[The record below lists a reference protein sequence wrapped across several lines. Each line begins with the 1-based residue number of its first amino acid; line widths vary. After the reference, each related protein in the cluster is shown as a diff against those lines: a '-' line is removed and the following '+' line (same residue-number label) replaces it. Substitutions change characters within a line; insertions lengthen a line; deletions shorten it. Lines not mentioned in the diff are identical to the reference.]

1 MLPSACRLWEGIS
14 IVKDE
19 PEVASAVLRSTS
31 ISRQLVLLLVGGI
44 CLAQPAGAVDLRM
57 PSTATLIADQSEPVG
72 SYDLPTGPWGD
83 GKVPT
88 QAFEGGVT
96 RRVWRIEGQPQTT
109 LQILAPLRDQLAA
122 QGFRVLL
129 DCDTDG
135 CGGFDFRFGTQVLPE
150 PDMHVDLGNFRFLS
164 AERDGADGPE
174 AVSLFVSRSAVHGF
188 VQLITVGP
196 APPVVEVEPA
206 TVAPVTASASAAAA
220 APVTGVPKTEAD
232 IAAGLARTGSV
243 ALDDLV
249 FASGAAQLDA
259 GDYASLA
266 ALAAWLR
273 ANPGYKVTLVG
284 HTDVSGGLSGN
295 VALSKARAAS
305 VRDRLVQS
313 YGVAADRVLADGVGY
328 LAPRAPNVTPED
340 RARNRRVEV
349 MITASPP
356 G

>member
-1 MLPSACRLWEGIS
+1 
-14 IVKDE
+14 
-19 PEVASAVLRSTS
+19 
-31 ISRQLVLLLVGGI
+31 
-44 CLAQPAGAVDLRM
+44 M
-57 PSTATLIADQSEPVG
+57 PSTATLIANQSDAVG
-72 SYDLPTGPWGD
+72 SYDLPTGPWAD
-83 GKVPT
+83 GTVPT

-96 RRVWRIEGQPQTT
+96 RRVWRIEGQPKTT

-129 DCDTDG
+129 DCDTDA

-196 APPVVEVEPA
+196 AAPVVEVEPA
-206 TVAPVTASASAAAA
+206 TVAPVTAAEA
-220 APVTGVPKTEAD
+220 APAEGMPKTQAD
-232 IAAGLARTGSV
+232 IAAGLERTGSV

-266 ALAAWLR
+266 ALADWLR

-313 YGVAADRVLADGVGY
+313 YGVSADRILADGVGY

>member
-1 MLPSACRLWEGIS
+1 MLPSACGLWEGIT

-19 PEVASAVLRSTS
+19 PEVASAVLRSPS
-31 ISRQLVLLLVGGI
+31 VSRHLVLLLAGSL
-44 CLAQPAGAVDLRM
+44 CLAQPAGAVDLTM
-57 PSTATLIADQSEPVG
+57 PSTATLIANQSDAVG
-72 SYDLPTGPWGD
+72 SYDLPTGPWAE
-83 GKVPT
+83 GKVPI

-96 RRVWRIEGQPQTT
+96 RRVWRIEGAPQTT
-109 LQILAPLRDQLAA
+109 LQILAPLRDQLVA
-122 QGFRVLL
+122 QGFRVVL

-164 AERDGADGPE
+164 AERNGAEGPE

-188 VQLITVGP
+188 VQMIAVGP
-196 APPVVEVEPA
+196 AAPVVDVEPATAAPLPAVAPPVVA
-206 TVAPVTASASAAAA
+206 
-220 APVTGVPKTEAD
+220 VPKTAAD
-232 IAAGLARTGSV
+232 IAAGLDRTGSV

-249 FASGAAQLDA
+249 FASGAGQLDA

-266 ALAAWLR
+266 ALADWLR

-305 VRDRLVQS
+305 VRDRLIQS

-328 LAPRAPNVTPED
+328 LAPRAPNLTPED

-349 MITASPP
+349 MITAAP
-356 G
+356 

>member
-1 MLPSACRLWEGIS
+1 
-14 IVKDE
+14 
-19 PEVASAVLRSTS
+19 
-31 ISRQLVLLLVGGI
+31 
-44 CLAQPAGAVDLRM
+44 M
-57 PSTATLIADQSEPVG
+57 PGTATLIADQSEPVG
-72 SYDLPTGPWGD
+72 SYDLPTGPWAD

-88 QAFEGGVT
+88 QGFEGGVT
-96 RRVWRIEGQPQTT
+96 RRVWRIEGAPQTT
-109 LQILAPLRDQLAA
+109 LQILGPLRDELVA
-122 QGFRVLL
+122 QGFRILL
-129 DCDTDG
+129 DCDTDA

-164 AERDGADGPE
+164 AERDGKEGPE

-188 VQLITVGP
+188 VQMISVGV
-196 APPVVEVEPA
+196 AVPVVEVEPA
-206 TVAPVTASASAAAA
+206 PVAPVVAAT
-220 APVTGVPKTEAD
+220 APVVAAVPKTAAD
-232 IAAGLARTGSV
+232 IGAGLGRTGSV

-266 ALAAWLR
+266 ALADWLS
-273 ANPGYKVTLVG
+273 ANPGYKVMLVG

-305 VRDRLVQS
+305 VRDRLIQS
-313 YGVAADRVLADGVGY
+313 YGVAADRVQADGVGY

-349 MITASPP
+349 MIIASPP